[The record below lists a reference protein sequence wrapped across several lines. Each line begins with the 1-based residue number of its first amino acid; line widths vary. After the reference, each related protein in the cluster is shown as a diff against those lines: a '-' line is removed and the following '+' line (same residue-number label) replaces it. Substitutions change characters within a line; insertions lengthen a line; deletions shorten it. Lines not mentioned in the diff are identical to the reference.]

1 MIIYIGLFIPPY
13 ISRII
18 LLLDKSTNII
28 GKGVIKMA
36 VRISSHTSIVKRSVS
51 TAKKSN
57 NSNSSSKGKTKSSSK
72 AATTKATTSKSAK
85 KGSNVK
91 TNVATKSSKVSTAS
105 SKKVNL
111 SSKNNTKQTTYIKDA
126 PKLYTSSGVAYSY
139 GRPAQSYIAQNKA
152 GNKKNKS
159 TTNHSTTKS
168 NPVSLPK
175 VTKAPIKQKTTKSS
189 SDVVKIYQ
197 PTDSRNGAGKYS
209 YAKKTSPTGAKEGAS
224 FVTSSLP
231 IVGDAKDV
239 QEAITGK
246 DLVTGKKLSKTDRV
260 ITAAA
265 SVIPVVSGKSVNTVR
280 KATKSPTVKSAVK
293 SGTKKLKQSTEEIM
307 KKAKDGIKK
316 IGKEVT
322 NVVKDVDK
330 KVPSKVKDD
339 VKIESG
345 NNGEKVKKG
354 GKKIVISTLGKEIDI
369 TPSSKHSSVNKN
381 PGPYGEPNTSVD
393 ILDTDGNIKTR
404 RWYDSEGKA
413 LRDVDMSDHG
423 NPKEHPEVPHEH
435 LWEYNNGKPKRN

>member
-1 MIIYIGLFIPPY
+1 
-13 ISRII
+13 
-18 LLLDKSTNII
+18 
-28 GKGVIKMA
+28 MA
-36 VRISSHTSIVKRSVS
+36 IRISPRSISTVKRSTS

-57 NSNSSSKGKTKSSSK
+57 NVSSNSKGKAKSSSKGT
-72 AATTKATTSKSAK
+72 TTKA
-85 KGSNVK
+85 SNVKTTVSKAK

-111 SSKNNTKQTTYIKDA
+111 SSKNNTKQTTYVKDA

-139 GRPAQSYIAQNKA
+139 GRPAESCIAQNKA
-152 GNKKNKS
+152 ESKKNKKA
-159 TTNHSTTKS
+159 TNHSTTKS
-168 NPVSLPK
+168 NQVSLPK
-175 VTKAPIKQKTTKSS
+175 ATQAPIKKKTTKSS

-197 PTDSRNGAGKYS
+197 PTDSRSGAGKYS

-239 QEAITGK
+239 QEAITGR

-280 KATKSPTVKSAVK
+280 KTVKSPVVKSAVK
-293 SGTKKLKQSTEEIM
+293 SGTKKLKQSTEEII
-307 KKAKDGIKK
+307 KKAKDGIQK

-322 NVVKDVDK
+322 NNVKDVGK

-345 NNGEKVKKG
+345 NSGEKVKRKDLD
-354 GKKIVISTLGKEIDI
+354 SLSP
-369 TPSSKHSSVNKN
+369 PSSKVLRQNMIHARGSVPDYPNAAHHIVAGNSPKAAEARAVLQKYGIDINDAVNGIFLPTVKDVAEGAYHPSLHTNAYYDKINKVLSKA
-381 PGPYGEPNTSVD
+381 TTKDDVLD
-393 ILDTDGNIKTR
+393 ILDFIGDELSSGTF
-404 RWYDSEGKA
+404 
-413 LRDVDMSDHG
+413 MQ
-423 NPKEHPEVPHEH
+423 
-435 LWEYNNGKPKRN
+435 